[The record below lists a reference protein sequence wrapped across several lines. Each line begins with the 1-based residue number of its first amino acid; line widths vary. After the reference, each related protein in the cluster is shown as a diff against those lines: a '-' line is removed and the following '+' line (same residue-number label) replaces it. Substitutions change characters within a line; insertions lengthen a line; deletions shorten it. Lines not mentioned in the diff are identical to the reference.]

1 MMEGACGAEARR
13 DAEAACKSR
22 IAAPVSKI
30 AGAVTG
36 GRPKPLRDIKPVW
49 ERGSS
54 PVVPS
59 SPNSRLG
66 RIASPLAQRRDQMD
80 AIIVGIDVAKDRLD
94 VAVRPSGEALVVA
107 RTGAGISELVARL
120 ATLAPRVIA
129 IEATGGFETIVAAGL
144 AAANLPALVVN
155 PAKVR
160 AFAQALGKRAKTDPI
175 DAAVIAHF
183 AEATKAEPRQLPDDT
198 TRLLADLVTRRRQI
212 VEMMAAEGQRERHLT
227 NQRLRKSIL
236 RLRKAMEKELA
247 EIDGEIDDH
256 MRGSPVWAEK
266 ENLLASVPG
275 VGPIIARTLI
285 AELPELG
292 SLDRRKIA
300 ALVGLA
306 PWTRQSGQWRGKSFI
321 GGGRKGVR
329 SALFIAAMVASRHN
343 HILKGFRDKLV
354 AAGKPK
360 LVALIA
366 VARKLLTILNAI
378 LRDKRPWQ
386 PLAA

>member
-1 MMEGACGAEARR
+1 VPLDCFVAIAPRK
-13 DAEAACKSR
+13 DAPCKSLDAGR
-22 IAAPVSKI
+22 VRV

-36 GRPKPLRDIKPVW
+36 ERPKPLRDIKPVW

-59 SPNSRLG
+59 NPNSRLG
-66 RIASPLAQRRDQMD
+66 RKASPVAQGRDQMD
-80 AIIVGIDVAKDRLD
+80 AIIVGIDVSKDQLD
-94 VAVRPSGEALVVA
+94 VAVRPSGDAFVVA
-107 RTGAGISELVARL
+107 RTGAGISELVDRVMA
-120 ATLAPRVIA
+120 LAPRLIA

-144 AAANLPALVVN
+144 AAANLPVLVVN
-155 PAKVR
+155 PAQVR

-183 AEATKAEPRQLPDDT
+183 AEATKAEPRQLPDDM

-212 VEMMAAEGQRERHLT
+212 IEMMGAEGQRERHLT
-227 NQRLRKSIL
+227 DRRLRKSIS

-247 EIDGEIDDH
+247 ELDSEIDDQ
-256 MRGSPVWAEK
+256 MRGSPVWVEK

-321 GGGRKGVR
+321 GGGRKTVR
-329 SALFIAAMVASRHN
+329 SALFVAAMVASRHN
-343 HILKGFRDKLV
+343 PLLKRFRDKLV

-366 VARKLLTILNAI
+366 VARRLLTILNAI

-386 PLAA
+386 PQIA